1 MNQQQKEDIN
11 KIINANIKAIK
22 DLGLKITQKEDYD
35 NVARSTMK
43 MIKSRG
49 LPEDCLDYIMNGIC
63 KEFSLESAPET
74 NTFET
79 FQPRPKIYTNENYK
93 ELLHNML
100 SDVVCALIS
109 EPGAVGIEGTMLLY
123 AKNKSIYPI
132 NYMEGILNQED
143 NPLLDWLSSY
153 FPTNSNTNVGGW
165 TNIELI
171 DGWFITCLDS
181 FAEVIQE
188 IKDTYDV
195 KNIIKYFSKIVYKEI
210 PCPNNDPEA
219 ARKSNA
225 ISKLLGRKEPPLDP
239 YSSIKLTEHLDIF
252 FRVIKDKEKENDFDY
267 IKNAAIY
274 TVRKDTPVEDLTE
287 AEKIRF
293 VKIIE
298 EYYTPEV

>member
-1 MNQQQKEDIN
+1 
-11 KIINANIKAIK
+11 
-22 DLGLKITQKEDYD
+22 
-35 NVARSTMK
+35 MK

-49 LPEDCLDYIMNGIC
+49 LPEDCLDHIMNSIC

-195 KNIIKYFSKIVYKEI
+195 KDIIKYFSKIVYKEI
-210 PCPNNDPEA
+210 PVPKINPDDV
-219 ARKSNA
+219 RLSNET
-225 ISKLLGRKEPPLDP
+225 SKATGRTGFPLDP
-239 YSSIKLTEHLDIF
+239 YSSDKLVSHLEAF
-252 FRVIKDKEKENDFDY
+252 VQVLKDKNKEDDFDY
-267 IKNAAIY
+267 IINAARY
-274 TVRKDTPVEDLTE
+274 MADKGALVEDLTE

-298 EYYTPEV
+298 EYYAPEV